1 MPAMRNAILAAVVLL
16 TLGLAQA
23 GEPREPADFRELV
36 AALPAT
42 MLDLPRDGD
51 PAGERV
57 EVGGMKLT
65 RASADYRA
73 QGREAAVALQVVDY
87 AAMPRMAA
95 GVAAWRDLKIDREG
109 DEGLRRTTTVAGEP
123 ALLTWDADAARGEV
137 VVFAADRFLL
147 TATVVNGD
155 RDALERL
162 AADMPVAEVLGLE

>member
-1 MPAMRNAILAAVVLL
+1 MPAMRNAILAVLALL

-23 GEPREPADFRELV
+23 PEPREPIDFRRLQ

-65 RASADYRA
+65 RASADYR
-73 QGREAAVALQVVDY
+73 GRGAAVALGVVDY
-87 AAMPRMAA
+87 AAMPQMAA

-137 VVFAADRFLL
+137 VVFAGDRFLL
-147 TATVVNGD
+147 TATVVGGD

-162 AADMPVAEVLGLE
+162 AADMPVARVMELAD